1 MYGTIAKMKVKPGA
15 VKAMAKWAPE
25 QEAEDRGA
33 VAVYA
38 FQMDDDSDEVYTVAI
53 FENKDAYFANA
64 KSPEQ
69 DARYRKMLEWLE
81 GEPEWHDGQ
90 IVYSKQY

>member
-15 VKAMAKWAPE
+15 IEAMGKWAPE
-25 QEAEDRGA
+25 QEVEDRGA

-38 FQMDDDSDEVYTVAI
+38 FQMDGDSDEVYTVAI
-53 FENKDAYFANA
+53 FESKEAYFENAN
-64 KSPEQ
+64 SPEQ

>member
-15 VKAMAKWAPE
+15 IEAMAKWTPE
-25 QEAEDRGA
+25 QEVEDRGA

-38 FQMDDDSDEVYTVAI
+38 FQMDEKDDEVYTVAI
-53 FENKDAYFANA
+53 FESKEAYVDNAN
-64 KSPEQ
+64 SPEQ

-81 GEPEWHDGQ
+81 GEPEWHDGE